1 VRLTVLPETRHSRD
15 NFLFGM
21 RLSRNQLR
29 AIAALAVLVGAALVP
44 LIATNDVVP
53 DRGLWIALD
62 LVIGWSFAGVGLYA
76 WYRRPDNRVGVLMVA
91 TAFAWYLAMLE
102 RTEVPLFFTLGF
114 LLSNLFVAVAI
125 HLLLGFPSGRL
136 GTAVDRV
143 LVALTY
149 ATVTLGFVPLMLFLD
164 LEAVGCAD
172 CPSNVFLID
181 SNESFVMGWSDGLS
195 VCGIVVLSA
204 VLARLVQRWLQASGP
219 LRRTLTPVFVAG
231 GALLFVLATML
242 ALAVADAPEDLME
255 VLFYSSLVPFAL
267 VPYLFLAGLVNGRI
281 LRGQGLGAFVRR
293 LGAGLERGELRPA
306 LAQALGDPSVEIAY
320 WLPESEEYVDSRG
333 RATRLPAPD
342 SARAFTEVTRE
353 GRRIAAILHDPT
365 LLDDRE
371 HVREV
376 GAAAALALENE
387 RLEAEL
393 RAKVEE
399 VRASRSR
406 LVEVGLRNRRQL
418 ERDLHD
424 GAQQRLVSLALSLRL
439 AQEQLDADPLNTDRL
454 LDRSREELDEALK
467 ELRELAR
474 GIHPAVLSD
483 RGLAAAVEALAH
495 RAPFPVEVGE
505 LPAERLPEHVELATY
520 FIVSEALTNVAKYAS
535 AGQASVEVVK
545 RNGRLT
551 VEVADDGVGGAD
563 MDRGTGLRGL
573 SDRLA
578 AIEGRLQVDS
588 EPGRGTTVRAS
599 IPIS

>member
-1 VRLTVLPETRHSRD
+1 
-15 NFLFGM
+15 
-21 RLSRNQLR
+21 
-29 AIAALAVLVGAALVP
+29 
-44 LIATNDVVP
+44 
-53 DRGLWIALD
+53 
-62 LVIGWSFAGVGLYA
+62 
-76 WYRRPDNRVGVLMVA
+76 
-91 TAFAWYLAMLE
+91 
-102 RTEVPLFFTLGF
+102 
-114 LLSNLFVAVAI
+114 
-125 HLLLGFPSGRL
+125 
-136 GTAVDRV
+136 
-143 LVALTY
+143 
-149 ATVTLGFVPLMLFLD
+149 
-164 LEAVGCAD
+164 
-172 CPSNVFLID
+172 
-181 SNESFVMGWSDGLS
+181 
-195 VCGIVVLSA
+195 
-204 VLARLVQRWLQASGP
+204 
-219 LRRTLTPVFVAG
+219 
-231 GALLFVLATML
+231 
-242 ALAVADAPEDLME
+242 
-255 VLFYSSLVPFAL
+255 
-267 VPYLFLAGLVNGRI
+267 
-281 LRGQGLGAFVRR
+281 
-293 LGAGLERGELRPA
+293 
-306 LAQALGDPSVEIAY
+306 
-320 WLPESEEYVDSRG
+320 
-333 RATRLPAPD
+333 
-342 SARAFTEVTRE
+342 VTRE